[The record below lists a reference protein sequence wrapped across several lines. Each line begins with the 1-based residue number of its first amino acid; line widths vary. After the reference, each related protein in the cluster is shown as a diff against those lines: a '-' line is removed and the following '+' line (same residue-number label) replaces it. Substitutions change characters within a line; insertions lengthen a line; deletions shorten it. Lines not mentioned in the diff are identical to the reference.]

1 MLKTSGSLWKY
12 QQDQPALNNSG
23 SVIDFSADGNNSAL
37 FEFKTKIAGTIGN
50 NGTKEDVIIKMVSLK
65 YLSNF

>member
-12 QQDQPALNNSG
+12 QQDQSALNNSG

-37 FEFKTKIAGTIGN
+37 FEFETKIAGTIGN
-50 NGTKEDVIIKMVSLK
+50 NGTKDVIIIMVSLK